1 MKRIACIA
9 ALFSV
14 LLFALLW
21 AGCAPPAP
29 REEET
34 FVRVVVVENGGPFT
48 PERRVYD
55 VARGEDLVLRLYAE
69 EGYAFDRCDY
79 PSYSVAE
86 GESVCLLTLRE
97 VRYPVRVDIRFK
109 HAVTT
114 GNEEGVPDDGFRGV
128 RYYPNGGTFAGEE
141 VLWFEEPFS
150 GGSHLRANTDTGEQV
165 RRDGYTLL
173 GWNTRADGSGEHV
186 GLGSR
191 VTVPEGER
199 ALLYAE
205 WAPWTDAALFTWE
218 ETEGGAALI
227 SYTGEKAVGSLVLPA
242 RIGGKEVVRVAAGF
256 APALRAETL
265 VLPPTLQAVEA
276 GAFAAPQI
284 GEIYLF
290 DNIAQISD
298 ACFAGGEGIATVHI
312 NAARKPC
319 FIEWTDNSFFAE
331 GMDRLILNADKKKM
345 VFFAGCSFSYGLDS
359 PMVEYAFGGEYVVC
373 NMGITGGTNA
383 TFQLDCIT
391 RYLGEGDVFIHAP
404 EEMNPHQLLHTTSA
418 TTRMFQMVESNYD
431 LLAMADLSG
440 VEGFWD
446 AFAESNALRDE
457 LTPGEYTDRNSHYNE
472 YGDIDTLR
480 PDSPPGSRFETKSVF
495 RPDYV
500 GPGTASLARL
510 NEYYGR
516 IEDKGARVF
525 FSYAP
530 ANASAFSAA
539 EYASRSW
546 ETFDAFIRGGLD
558 ARFPV
563 ISAVEDYI
571 LDGQYFFDTD
581 YHLTVHGAQLRT
593 QRLIDDIRVA
603 LAKEREGGQH

>member
-1 MKRIACIA
+1 MEIKTNVEGRT
-9 ALFSV
+9 L
-14 LLFALLW
+14 
-21 AGCAPPAP
+21 
-29 REEET
+29 T
-34 FVRVVVVENGGPFT
+34 VRL
-48 PERRVYD
+48 
-55 VARGEDLVLRLYAE
+55 RGELDHHGA
-69 EGYAFDRCDY
+69 
-79 PSYSVAE
+79 
-86 GESVCLLTLRE
+86 RE
-97 VRYPVRVDIRFK
+97 
-109 HAVTT
+109 
-114 GNEEGVPDDGFRGV
+114 
-128 RYYPNGGTFAGEE
+128 
-141 VLWFEEPFS
+141 LM
-150 GGSHLRANTDTGEQV
+150 
-165 RRDGYTLL
+165 
-173 GWNTRADGSGEHV
+173 
-186 GLGSR
+186 
-191 VTVPEGER
+191 
-199 ALLYAE
+199 
-205 WAPWTDAALFTWE
+205 
-218 ETEGGAALI
+218 
-227 SYTGEKAVGSLVLPA
+227 
-242 RIGGKEVVRVAAGF
+242 
-256 APALRAETL
+256 
-265 VLPPTLQAVEA
+265 
-276 GAFAAPQI
+276 
-284 GEIYLF
+284 
-290 DNIAQISD
+290 
-298 ACFAGGEGIATVHI
+298 
-312 NAARKPC
+312 
-319 FIEWTDNSFFAE
+319 E

-431 LLAMADLSG
+431 LLALADLSG